1 MPLNRV
7 AAAIGVT
14 ATAMRAWRAKGRD
27 GQEPYVAFAAAIS
40 EAQADL
46 EKQCLANIQAA
57 GFDLKTWQAN
67 AWTLERLQP
76 KTYAAP
82 FYKERAKATKAG
94 EMSALKRSMTEAL
107 PLDED
112 GENALIEAVCSDP
125 KLAAKIKER
134 LGK

>member
-7 AAAIGVT
+7 AAAIGVIPET
-14 ATAMRAWRAKGRD
+14 MREWRRKGEA
-27 GQEPYVAFAAAIS
+27 GQEPYAAFATGIND
-40 EAQADL
+40 AQADL

-94 EMSALKRSMTEAL
+94 EMAALKRSMTEAL

-112 GENALIEAVCSDP
+112 GENALVEAVCSDP